1 MLKCCLEIYNNP
13 YTSDFKV
20 TERSA
25 AVALTMAGSNDK
37 NPMTR

>member
-1 MLKCCLEIYNNP
+1 METHHEAGLASN
-13 YTSDFKV
+13 FKV

-25 AVALTMAGSNDK
+25 AVALTMAGSNDM